1 MNFIFLYFLEVW
13 FKFERKFKYLVFSLF
28 IVMLQNVMNNLIM
41 VYFNYKY
48 FIVIVQYSYKFVL
61 NIFCCIL

>member
-13 FKFERKFKYLVFSLF
+13 FKFEGKFKYLVFSLF